1 LSGARNKIRPREQFF
16 DKRSSDRY
24 TARPALDF
32 ENSPAPHL
40 NTNALSVMAKKTSLK
55 AATRARTGSGRLNQ
69 MRREGWL
76 PSVIYGRGTE
86 NKNLKVDAKS
96 FSELLA
102 KSSSD
107 NIIINLE
114 IDGEGTRLAFLQAIQ
129 HDPLSG
135 VAVHADFL
143 AIDEKTEITANI
155 PAHLNGEAPGVKS
168 GGVVEQYVHAIEIIC
183 LPDDL
188 PDTLEIDIS
197 GLQLGDSL
205 HLGDI
210 KYPKGVRPT
219 HAADVVI
226 VHIGRAGSGAETEA
240 AAEAAATPAPAAKAA
255 PAAKKA

>member
-1 LSGARNKIRPREQFF
+1 
-16 DKRSSDRY
+16 
-24 TARPALDF
+24 
-32 ENSPAPHL
+32 
-40 NTNALSVMAKKTSLK
+40 MAKKTSLK
-55 AATRARTGSGRLNQ
+55 AAIRAHTGSGRLNQ

-86 NKNLKVDAKS
+86 NKNLKVNAKS

-102 KSSSD
+102 QSSSD
-107 NIIINLE
+107 NIVINLE
-114 IDGEGTRLAFLQAIQ
+114 IDGEGTRMAFLQAIQ

-135 VAVHADFL
+135 SAMHVDFL
-143 AIDEKTEITANI
+143 AIDENTEITAHI
-155 PAHLNGEAPGVKS
+155 PARLNGEAPGVKS

-197 GLQLGDSL
+197 GLELGDSL

-219 HAADVVI
+219 HAATVVI
-226 VHIGRAGSGAETEA
+226 VHIGHAGAGAETEEAEATA
-240 AAEAAATPAPAAKAA
+240 AAAAAAATEAAAAAPAPAAPAPKA
-255 PAAKKA
+255 